1 VQSCSVSVCVARK
14 AVREGRCHFFR
25 EHSHLVCVRLGGP
38 RCALLL
44 QGMLPGDLHIIC
56 WQAATNTGNALNV
69 TRWYI
74 VESLESKDPNT
85 DTVVQFTPRTTVAIE
100 GDEIIALGES
110 GLPHVFKISICSVFN
125 CVCCWLFH
133 PSISSQTIK
142 VLEPLP
148 EEPNLPIFSPPYTP
162 EPCNSAVRSRRS
174 QDAL

>member
-14 AVREGRCHFFR
+14 AVREGRCYFFR

-69 TRWYI
+69 T
-74 VESLESKDPNT
+74 
-85 DTVVQFTPRTTVAIE
+85 IE

-110 GLPHVFKISICSVFN
+110 GLPHVFKISIFSVLN

-142 VLEPLP
+142 VLEALP